1 MRASNCWTF
10 LVVRL
15 SFAVAVLV
23 QVASGQSGEP
33 VVTGITP
40 SSGAAGTS
48 QPATISGTGLGGATA
63 VTFSGSG
70 VTATIGTGTATS
82 LPITVTIAGGASTDT
97 RTLTVTTG
105 IGTSLPFT
113 GFTVTSPAPPAI
125 TGISPPAGTPGTS
138 VPATIS
144 GTNLNGATAV
154 SFSGSGVTA
163 TIGTGGTATSLPIT
177 VTIAAGAST
186 DTRTLTVTTPIG
198 TSPAFSGFTVNS
210 GGPVVTGIT
219 PSSGAAG
226 TSQPATISGTGLGG
240 ATAVTFSGSGVTATI
255 ETGGTATSLPIT
267 VTIAAGAGL
276 GARTVTVTTPN
287 WTSAPFSSFTV
298 TQARPVITGISPNS
312 GVVNSTLGATVSGT
326 GFTGATAVVF
336 SGSGVTATI
345 GTGRTDTSLPV
356 RITIASDAPLTA
368 RNVNVIAPQG
378 NSDPFDS
385 FTVTSPAPTISALYG
400 TLPGLSQAVAPWYGG
415 PFIITLDGT

>member
-23 QVASGQSGEP
+23 QVASARPGEP

-40 SSGAAGTS
+40 SSGATGTS
-48 QPATISGTGLGGATA
+48 QPATISGTSLGGATA

-105 IGTSLPFT
+105 IGTSPPFT

-125 TGISPPAGTPGTS
+125 TGISPSSGTPGTS

-154 SFSGSGVTA
+154 TFSGSGVTA

-177 VTIAAGAST
+177 IGRAPCRERETT
-186 DTRTLTVTTPIG
+186 TL
-198 TSPAFSGFTVNS
+198 
-210 GGPVVTGIT
+210 
-219 PSSGAAG
+219 
-226 TSQPATISGTGLGG
+226 
-240 ATAVTFSGSGVTATI
+240 
-255 ETGGTATSLPIT
+255 
-267 VTIAAGAGL
+267 
-276 GARTVTVTTPN
+276 
-287 WTSAPFSSFTV
+287 
-298 TQARPVITGISPNS
+298 
-312 GVVNSTLGATVSGT
+312 
-326 GFTGATAVVF
+326 
-336 SGSGVTATI
+336 TATI
-345 GTGRTDTSLPV
+345 GKAT
-356 RITIASDAPLTA
+356 
-368 RNVNVIAPQG
+368 
-378 NSDPFDS
+378 
-385 FTVTSPAPTISALYG
+385 
-400 TLPGLSQAVAPWYGG
+400 
-415 PFIITLDGT
+415 

>member
-23 QVASGQSGEP
+23 QVALGKAGER

-125 TGISPPAGTPGTS
+125 TGISPSSGTPGTR
-138 VPATIS
+138 VPATIR
-144 GTNLNGATAV
+144 GRNLN
-154 SFSGSGVTA
+154 
-163 TIGTGGTATSLPIT
+163 
-177 VTIAAGAST
+177 
-186 DTRTLTVTTPIG
+186 
-198 TSPAFSGFTVNS
+198 
-210 GGPVVTGIT
+210 
-219 PSSGAAG
+219 
-226 TSQPATISGTGLGG
+226 G

-255 ETGGTATSLPIT
+255 GTGSAASSPIIT
-267 VTIAAGAGL
+267 VTMGAGTSRETR
-276 GARTVTVTTPN
+276 AR
-287 WTSAPFSSFTV
+287 
-298 TQARPVITGISPNS
+298 
-312 GVVNSTLGATVSGT
+312 
-326 GFTGATAVVF
+326 
-336 SGSGVTATI
+336 
-345 GTGRTDTSLPV
+345 
-356 RITIASDAPLTA
+356 
-368 RNVNVIAPQG
+368 
-378 NSDPFDS
+378 
-385 FTVTSPAPTISALYG
+385 
-400 TLPGLSQAVAPWYGG
+400 
-415 PFIITLDGT
+415 

>member
-23 QVASGQSGEP
+23 GFTSGPPGQP

-125 TGISPPAGTPGTS
+125 TGISPSSGTPGTS

-154 SFSGSGVTA
+154 TFSGSGVTA

-186 DTRTLTVTTPIG
+186 DTRTLTVTTGIG
-198 TSPAFSGFTVNS
+198 TS
-210 GGPVVTGIT
+210 
-219 PSSGAAG
+219 
-226 TSQPATISGTGLGG
+226 
-240 ATAVTFSGSGVTATI
+240 
-255 ETGGTATSLPIT
+255 LP
-267 VTIAAGAGL
+267 
-276 GARTVTVTTPN
+276 
-287 WTSAPFSSFTV
+287 
-298 TQARPVITGISPNS
+298 
-312 GVVNSTLGATVSGT
+312 
-326 GFTGATAVVF
+326 FTG
-336 SGSGVTATI
+336 
-345 GTGRTDTSLPV
+345 
-356 RITIASDAPLTA
+356 
-368 RNVNVIAPQG
+368 
-378 NSDPFDS
+378 
-385 FTVTSPAPTISALYG
+385 FTVTSPAPPAIMGISPSSG
-400 TLPGLSQAVAPWYGG
+400 SPGKSVPAIISGINLSGATAVSCSG
-415 PFIITLDGT
+415 

>member
-1 MRASNCWTF
+1 MRAGNCWTF

-15 SFAVAVLV
+15 SFAVAVSV

-125 TGISPPAGTPGTS
+125 TGISPSSGIPGTS

-144 GTNLNGATAV
+144 GSNLSGATAV

-198 TSPAFSGFTVNS
+198 TSPAFSSFTVTS
-210 GGPVVTGIT
+210 EPIITGIS

-226 TSQPATISGTGLGG
+226 TSHPATISGTRLGG
-240 ATAVTFSGSGVTATI
+240 ATAVTFSGSGVTATSAN
-255 ETGGTATSLPIT
+255 EDTATILPIT
-267 VTIAAGAGL
+267 VTIAAGA
-276 GARTVTVTTPN
+276 
-287 WTSAPFSSFTV
+287 AP
-298 TQARPVITGISPNS
+298 
-312 GVVNSTLGATVSGT
+312 
-326 GFTGATAVVF
+326 
-336 SGSGVTATI
+336 
-345 GTGRTDTSLPV
+345 DT
-356 RITIASDAPLTA
+356 R
-368 RNVNVIAPQG
+368 
-378 NSDPFDS
+378 
-385 FTVTSPAPTISALYG
+385 
-400 TLPGLSQAVAPWYGG
+400 
-415 PFIITLDGT
+415 

>member
-40 SSGAAGTS
+40 SSGTPGTS
-48 QPATISGTGLGGATA
+48 VPATISGTNLNGATA

-97 RTLTVTTG
+97 RTLTVMTGIGTSLPFTGFTVTSPAPPAITGISPSSGTPGTSVPATISGTDLNGATAVTFSGSGVTATIGTGGTATSLPITVTIAAGASTDTRTLTVTTG

-125 TGISPPAGTPGTS
+125 TGISPSSGIPGTS

-144 GTNLNGATAV
+144 GTGLGGATAV
-154 SFSGSGVTA
+154 TFSGSGVTA

-177 VTIAAGAST
+177 VTNAAGAST

-219 PSSGAAG
+219 PSSGAGGAC
-226 TSQPATISGTGLGG
+226 QPATISGTGLGG
-240 ATAVTFSGSGVTATI
+240 ATAVSFSGSGVTATI
-255 ETGGTATSLPIT
+255 ETGGTEASLPIT
-267 VTIAAGAGL
+267 
-276 GARTVTVTTPN
+276 
-287 WTSAPFSSFTV
+287 
-298 TQARPVITGISPNS
+298 
-312 GVVNSTLGATVSGT
+312 
-326 GFTGATAVVF
+326 
-336 SGSGVTATI
+336 
-345 GTGRTDTSLPV
+345 DT
-356 RITIASDAPLTA
+356 
-368 RNVNVIAPQG
+368 
-378 NSDPFDS
+378 
-385 FTVTSPAPTISALYG
+385 
-400 TLPGLSQAVAPWYGG
+400 
-415 PFIITLDGT
+415 

>member
-63 VTFSGSG
+63 VTFSGGG

-125 TGISPPAGTPGTS
+125 TGISPSSGTPGTS

-154 SFSGSGVTA
+154 TFSGSGVTA
-163 TIGTGGTATSLPIT
+163 TIGTGTATSLPIT
-177 VTIAAGAST
+177 VTIAGGAST
-186 DTRTLTVTTPIG
+186 DTRRLTVTTG
-198 TSPAFSGFTVNS
+198 R
-210 GGPVVTGIT
+210 
-219 PSSGAAG
+219 GA
-226 TSQPATISGTGLGG
+226 
-240 ATAVTFSGSGVTATI
+240 
-255 ETGGTATSLPIT
+255 SLP
-267 VTIAAGAGL
+267 
-276 GARTVTVTTPN
+276 
-287 WTSAPFSSFTV
+287 
-298 TQARPVITGISPNS
+298 
-312 GVVNSTLGATVSGT
+312 
-326 GFTGATAVVF
+326 FTG
-336 SGSGVTATI
+336 
-345 GTGRTDTSLPV
+345 
-356 RITIASDAPLTA
+356 
-368 RNVNVIAPQG
+368 
-378 NSDPFDS
+378 
-385 FTVTSPAPTISALYG
+385 FTVTSPAPPAVTGISPSSGIPGTSVPATISG
-400 TLPGLSQAVAPWYGG
+400 RN
-415 PFIITLDGT
+415 